1 MNIIKRIEYL
11 KKLLNKNNYL
21 YHIKQNPE
29 LTDSVYDTYFRE
41 LVKLENLYPQYKDID
56 SPTHRIG
63 AEPSTEFKITK
74 HLQPMMS
81 LTDCFNEEEFHSW
94 HNRNS
99 KILENQNFEMVSE
112 LKIDGLAISL
122 IYENSKLKTASTRGD
137 GNEGEDITPNARTIK
152 SIPLNLN
159 KNFPGTI
166 EIRGE
171 VFISKSQFTSLNIER
186 EKNNLPKYSNPR
198 NCASGSLRQ
207 LDPMITK
214 SRRLDTF
221 IYSIGYYDSSILL
234 PETQYD
240 RLKFLSELGFKTNNN
255 TLLSESLED
264 TINIY
269 KSFEKKIPELDY
281 LCDGLVIKVNNI
293 ESQNIIGELTRSPK
307 WAIAFKYPGNKA
319 ITQIKDIEINIGR
332 TGTINPIA
340 NLVPIELDG
349 VTITNA
355 TLHNRSYIEKLDL
368 KIGDW
373 VYIERAGDVIPK
385 VLSVIKNKR
394 NGLEKKFIFPTICPS
409 CNSNLFKGYSD
420 AMYYCVNKKCITIIK
435 RSIEYFV
442 SKNAMDIEGLGPS
455 IIEKLVSNKIINNFA
470 DIYYL
475 KKEDLLQLDG
485 FGIKSAENL
494 IHSIENSKNRSSVK
508 LLVALGINHI
518 GNEMSDLILNKFES
532 IKNLYN
538 LNYDHLLKIPQIGP
552 QIARSIIEYFN
563 DTDNRTL
570 IEKLITLGLN
580 YKKIKSSNINS
591 DLQELNFV
599 ITGKLEKFT
608 RSEIKDLILSLGGKI
623 SDNISKNI
631 DYLIAGTDPGSKLQ
645 KATDLKI
652 KIIDENEFRTLIN

>member
-1 MNIIKRIEYL
+1 MDIVKRIEYL

-21 YHIKQNPE
+21 YYIKQNPE
-29 LTDSVYDTYFRE
+29 LTDSEYDAYFRE
-41 LVKLENLYPQYKDID
+41 LVKLENVHPQYKDID

-63 AEPSTEFKITK
+63 AEPSTEFKIIE

-81 LTDCFNEEEFHSW
+81 LSDCFNEEEFYTW

-122 IYENSKLKTASTRGD
+122 VYENGKLKTASTRGD
-137 GNEGEDITPNARTIK
+137 GNEGEDVTPNARTIR

-159 KNFPGTI
+159 KNIPGNI

-171 VFISKSQFTSLNIER
+171 VFISKSQFSILNAER

-207 LDPMITK
+207 LDSMITK
-214 SRRLDTF
+214 SRKLDTF

-234 PETQYD
+234 PETQFG
-240 RLKFLSELGFKTNNN
+240 RLKFLSKLGFKTNDNAI
-255 TLLSESLED
+255 LSNSLED

-269 KSFEKKIPELDY
+269 KSFENKIPELDY
-281 LCDGLVIKVNNI
+281 LCDGLVVKVNSI

-319 ITQIKDIEINIGR
+319 ITQVKNIDINIGR
-332 TGTINPIA
+332 TGTINPVA
-340 NLVPIELDG
+340 NLTPIVLDG

-355 TLHNRSYIEKLDL
+355 TLHNPSYIEKLDL

-409 CNSNLFKGYSD
+409 CNSNIIKNKSD
-420 AMYYCVNKKCITIIK
+420 AMYYCINNKCITKIK

-455 IIEKLVSNKIINNFA
+455 IIEKLVSNNIINDFA
-470 DIYYL
+470 DIYCL
-475 KKEDLLQLDG
+475 KKEDLQKLDG
-485 FGIKSAENL
+485 FGAKSAENL
-494 IHSIENSKNRSSVK
+494 IHSIKNSKNKSSTK

-518 GNEMSDLILNKFES
+518 GNEISDLILNRFKS

-538 LNYDHLLKIPQIGP
+538 LDYDHLLEIPQIGP
-552 QIARSIIEYFN
+552 QIATSIMEYFN
-563 DTDNRTL
+563 NTENRTL
-570 IEKLITLGLN
+570 IDKLINIGLN
-580 YKKIKSSNINS
+580 YKKIESSNIDS
-591 DLQELNFV
+591 KITKLNFV

-608 RSEIKDLILSLGGKI
+608 RIEIKNLILSLGGKV

-631 DYLIAGTDPGSKLQ
+631 DYLITGSDPGSKLK
-645 KATDLKI
+645 KAADLKI
-652 KIIDENEFRTLIN
+652 KIIDENEFRKLIN

>member
-1 MNIIKRIEYL
+1 MDIVKRIEYL

-21 YHIKQNPE
+21 YYIKQNPE
-29 LTDSVYDTYFRE
+29 LTDSEYNSYFRE

-63 AEPSTEFKITK
+63 AEPSTEFKIIE

-81 LTDCFNEEEFHSW
+81 LSDCFNEEEFYTW

-99 KILENQNFEMVSE
+99 KILENQNFEMISE

-122 IYENSKLKTASTRGD
+122 IYENGKLKTAATRGD
-137 GNEGEDITPNARTIK
+137 GNEGEDVTSNARTIR

-159 KNFPGTI
+159 KNIPGNI

-171 VFISKSQFTSLNIER
+171 VFISKSQFSILNEER

-207 LDPMITK
+207 LNSMITK
-214 SRRLDTF
+214 SRNLDTF
-221 IYSIGYYDSSILL
+221 IYSVGYYDSSILL
-234 PETQYD
+234 PETQYG
-240 RLKFLSELGFKTNNN
+240 RLKFLSELGFKINDNA
-255 TLLSESLED
+255 LLSNSLED

-269 KSFEKKIPELDY
+269 KSFENKIPELDY
-281 LCDGLVIKVNNI
+281 LCDGLVVKVNSI

-319 ITQIKDIEINIGR
+319 ITQVENININIGR

-340 NLVPIELDG
+340 NLIPIELDG

-355 TLHNRSYIEKLDL
+355 TLHNPSYIEKLDL

-409 CNSNLFKGYSD
+409 CNSNIIKNKSD
-420 AMYYCVNKKCITIIK
+420 AMYYCINNKCITKIK
-435 RSIEYFV
+435 RAIEYFV

-455 IIEKLVSNKIINNFA
+455 IIEKLVSNNIIKDFA

-475 KKEDLLQLDG
+475 KQEDLLQLDG
-485 FGIKSAENL
+485 FGKKSAENL
-494 IHSIENSKNRSSVK
+494 ILSIENSKNKSSTK

-518 GNEMSDLILNKFES
+518 GNEISDLILNKFKS

-538 LNYDHLLKIPQIGP
+538 LDYDHLLEIPQIGP
-552 QIARSIIEYFN
+552 QIATSIMEYFN
-563 DTDNRTL
+563 NTDNRTL
-570 IEKLITLGLN
+570 IDKLINIGLN
-580 YKKIKSSNINS
+580 YKKIKSSNIDS
-591 DLQELNFV
+591 KISGLNFV

-608 RSEIKDLILSLGGKI
+608 RIEIKDLILSLEGKV

-631 DYLIAGTDPGSKLQ
+631 DYLITGSDPGSKLK
-645 KATDLKI
+645 KASDLKI
-652 KIIDENEFRTLIN
+652 KIINENEFRKLIN

>member
-1 MNIIKRIEYL
+1 MDIVKRIEYL

-21 YHIKQNPE
+21 YYIKQNPE
-29 LTDSVYDTYFRE
+29 LTDSEYDAYFRE
-41 LVKLENLYPQYKDID
+41 LVKLENVHPQYKDID

-63 AEPSTEFKITK
+63 AEPSTEFKIIE

-81 LTDCFNEEEFHSW
+81 LSDCFNEEEFYTW

-122 IYENSKLKTASTRGD
+122 VYENGKLKTASTRGD
-137 GNEGEDITPNARTIK
+137 GNEGEDVTPNARTIR

-159 KNFPGTI
+159 KNIPGNI

-171 VFISKSQFTSLNIER
+171 VFISKSQFSILNAER

-207 LDPMITK
+207 LDSMITK
-214 SRRLDTF
+214 SRKLDTF

-234 PETQYD
+234 PETQFG
-240 RLKFLSELGFKTNNN
+240 RLKFLSKLGFKTNDNAI
-255 TLLSESLED
+255 LSNSLED

-269 KSFEKKIPELDY
+269 KSFENKIPELDY
-281 LCDGLVIKVNNI
+281 LCDGLVVKVNSI

-319 ITQIKDIEINIGR
+319 ITQVKNIDINIGR
-332 TGTINPIA
+332 TGTINPVA
-340 NLVPIELDG
+340 NLTPIVLDG

-355 TLHNRSYIEKLDL
+355 TLHNPSYIEKLDL

-409 CNSNLFKGYSD
+409 CNSNIIKNKSD
-420 AMYYCVNKKCITIIK
+420 AMYYCINNKCITKIK

-455 IIEKLVSNKIINNFA
+455 IIEKLVSNNIINDFA
-470 DIYYL
+470 DIYCL
-475 KKEDLLQLDG
+475 KKEDLQKLDG
-485 FGIKSAENL
+485 FGAKSAENL
-494 IHSIENSKNRSSVK
+494 IHSIKNSKNKSSTK

-518 GNEMSDLILNKFES
+518 GNEISDLILNRFKS

-538 LNYDHLLKIPQIGP
+538 LDYDHLLEIPQIGP
-552 QIARSIIEYFN
+552 QIATSIMEYFN
-563 DTDNRTL
+563 NTENRTL
-570 IEKLITLGLN
+570 IDKLINIGLN
-580 YKKIKSSNINS
+580 YKKIESSNIDS
-591 DLQELNFV
+591 KITKLNFV

-608 RSEIKDLILSLGGKI
+608 RIEIKNLILSLGGKV

-631 DYLIAGTDPGSKLQ
+631 DYLITGSDPGSKLK
-645 KATDLKI
+645 KAADLKI
-652 KIIDENEFRTLIN
+652 KIIDENEFRKLIK

>member
-1 MNIIKRIEYL
+1 MDIIKRIKYL

-21 YHIKQNPE
+21 YYIKQNPE
-29 LTDSVYDTYFRE
+29 LSDGEYDTYFRE
-41 LVKLENLYPQYKDID
+41 LLKLENLYPQYKDID

-63 AEPSTEFKITK
+63 AKPSTEFKITK

-81 LTDCFNEEEFHSW
+81 LSDCFNEEEFHTW

-99 KILENQNFEMVSE
+99 KILKNQNFEMVSE

-122 IYENSKLKTASTRGD
+122 IYENSKLKTASTRGN
-137 GNEGEDITPNARTIK
+137 GNEGEDVTSNARTIK
-152 SIPLNLN
+152 TIPLNLN
-159 KNFPGTI
+159 KNIPGNI

-171 VFISKSQFTSLNIER
+171 VFISKSQFTTLNIER

-207 LDPMITK
+207 LDPIITK

-255 TLLSESLED
+255 TLLSDSLED

-293 ESQNIIGELTRSPK
+293 NSQNIIGELTRSPK
-307 WAIAFKYPGNKA
+307 WAIAFKYPGNRA

-355 TLHNRSYIEKLDL
+355 TLHNPSYIEKLDL

-394 NGLEKKFIFPTICPS
+394 NGLEKKFIFPIICPS
-409 CNSNLFKGYSD
+409 CNSKIVRNKSD
-420 AMYYCVNKKCITIIK
+420 AIYYCLNNKCITKIK

-442 SKNAMDIEGLGPS
+442 SKNAMDVEGLGPS

-475 KKEDLLQLDG
+475 KKEDLLKLDG

-538 LNYDHLLKIPQIGP
+538 LNYDHLLEIPQIGP
-552 QIARSIIEYFN
+552 QIATSIIEYFN
-563 DTDNRTL
+563 DDDNRAQ
-570 IEKLITLGLN
+570 IDKLINLGLN
-580 YKKIKSSNINS
+580 YKNRKSSNINS
-591 DLQELNFV
+591 NLLGFNFV

-608 RSEIKDLILSLGGKI
+608 RSEIKDLILSLGGKV
-623 SDNISKNI
+623 SSNITKNI
-631 DYLIAGTDPGSKLQ
+631 DYLIAGTDPGSKLE
-645 KATDLKI
+645 KATELKI
-652 KIIDENEFRTLIN
+652 KIINENEFKILIK

>member
-1 MNIIKRIEYL
+1 MDIVKRIEYL

-21 YHIKQNPE
+21 YYIKQNPE
-29 LTDSVYDTYFRE
+29 LTDSEYNTYFRE
-41 LVKLENLYPQYKDID
+41 LIKLENLYPQYKDID

-63 AEPSTEFKITK
+63 AEPSTEFKIIE

-81 LTDCFNEEEFHSW
+81 LSDCFNEDEFHTW

-122 IYENSKLKTASTRGD
+122 IYENGKLKTAATRGD
-137 GNEGEDITPNARTIK
+137 GNEGEDVTSNARTIR

-159 KNFPGTI
+159 KNIPGNI

-171 VFISKSQFTSLNIER
+171 VFISKSQFSILNEER

-207 LDPMITK
+207 LNSMITK
-214 SRRLDTF
+214 SRKLDTF

-234 PETQYD
+234 PETQFG
-240 RLKFLSELGFKTNNN
+240 RLKFLSELGFKTNDNA
-255 TLLSESLED
+255 LLSNSLED

-269 KSFEKKIPELDY
+269 KSFENKIPELDY
-281 LCDGLVIKVNNI
+281 LCDGLVVKVNSI

-319 ITQIKDIEINIGR
+319 ITQVENIDINIGR
-332 TGTINPIA
+332 TGTINPVA
-340 NLVPIELDG
+340 NLIPIELDG

-355 TLHNRSYIEKLDL
+355 TLHNPSYIEKLDL

-409 CNSNLFKGYSD
+409 CNSNIIKNKSD
-420 AMYYCVNKKCITIIK
+420 AMYYCINNKCITKIK
-435 RSIEYFV
+435 RAIEYFV

-455 IIEKLVSNKIINNFA
+455 IIEKLVSNNIIKDFA

-475 KKEDLLQLDG
+475 KEEDLLQLAG
-485 FGIKSAENL
+485 FGTKSAENL
-494 IHSIENSKNRSSVK
+494 IHSIENSKNKSSTK

-518 GNEMSDLILNKFES
+518 GNEISDLILNKFKS

-538 LNYDHLLKIPQIGP
+538 LDYDHLLEIPQIGP
-552 QIARSIIEYFN
+552 QIATSIMEYFN
-563 DTDNRTL
+563 NTDNRTL
-570 IEKLITLGLN
+570 IDKLINIGLN
-580 YKKIKSSNINS
+580 YKKIKSSNIDS
-591 DLQELNFV
+591 KISGLNFV

-608 RSEIKDLILSLGGKI
+608 RIEIKDLILSLEGKV

-631 DYLIAGTDPGSKLQ
+631 DYLITGSDPGSKLK
-645 KATDLKI
+645 KASDLKI
-652 KIIDENEFRTLIN
+652 KIINENEFRKLIN

>member
-1 MNIIKRIEYL
+1 MDIVKRIEYL

-21 YHIKQNPE
+21 YYIKQNPE
-29 LTDSVYDTYFRE
+29 LTDSEYDAYFRE
-41 LVKLENLYPQYKDID
+41 LVKLENVHPQYKDID

-63 AEPSTEFKITK
+63 AEPSTEFKIIE

-81 LTDCFNEEEFHSW
+81 LSDCFNEEEFYTW

-99 KILENQNFEMVSE
+99 KILENQKFEMVSE

-122 IYENSKLKTASTRGD
+122 VYENGKLKTASTRGD
-137 GNEGEDITPNARTIK
+137 GKEGEDVTPNARTIR

-159 KNFPGTI
+159 KNIPGNI

-171 VFISKSQFTSLNIER
+171 VFISKSQFSILNAER

-207 LDPMITK
+207 LDSMITK
-214 SRRLDTF
+214 SRKLDTF

-234 PETQYD
+234 PETQFG
-240 RLKFLSELGFKTNNN
+240 RLKFLSKLGFKTNDNAI
-255 TLLSESLED
+255 LSNSLED

-269 KSFEKKIPELDY
+269 KSFENKIPELDY
-281 LCDGLVIKVNNI
+281 LCDGLVVKVNSI

-307 WAIAFKYPGNKA
+307 WAIAFKYPSNKA
-319 ITQIKDIEINIGR
+319 ITQVENIDINIGR

-340 NLVPIELDG
+340 NLIPIELDG

-355 TLHNRSYIEKLDL
+355 TLHNPSYIEKLDL

-409 CNSNLFKGYSD
+409 CNSNIIKNKSD
-420 AMYYCVNKKCITIIK
+420 AMYYCINNKCITKIK

-455 IIEKLVSNKIINNFA
+455 IIEKLVSNNIIKDFA

-475 KKEDLLQLDG
+475 KEKDLQKLDG
-485 FGIKSAENL
+485 FGAKSAENL
-494 IHSIENSKNRSSVK
+494 IHSIENSKNKSSTK

-518 GNEMSDLILNKFES
+518 GNEISDLILNRFKS

-538 LNYDHLLKIPQIGP
+538 LDYDHLLEIPQIGP
-552 QIARSIIEYFN
+552 QITTSIMEYFN
-563 DTDNRTL
+563 NTENRTL
-570 IEKLITLGLN
+570 IDKLINIGLN
-580 YKKIKSSNINS
+580 YKKIESSNIDS
-591 DLQELNFV
+591 KITKLNFV

-608 RSEIKDLILSLGGKI
+608 RIEIKNLILSLGGKV

-631 DYLIAGTDPGSKLQ
+631 DYLITGSDPGSKLK
-645 KATDLKI
+645 KAADLKI
-652 KIIDENEFRTLIN
+652 KIIDENEFKNLIN

>member
-1 MNIIKRIEYL
+1 MDIVKRIEYL

-21 YHIKQNPE
+21 YYIKQNPE
-29 LTDSVYDTYFRE
+29 LTDSEYNSYFRE

-63 AEPSTEFKITK
+63 AEPSTEFKIIE

-81 LTDCFNEEEFHSW
+81 LSDCFNEEEFYTW

-99 KILENQNFEMVSE
+99 KIQENQNFEMISE

-122 IYENSKLKTASTRGD
+122 IYENGKLKTAATRGD
-137 GNEGEDITPNARTIK
+137 GNEGEDVTSNARTIR

-159 KNFPGTI
+159 KNIPGNI

-171 VFISKSQFTSLNIER
+171 VFISKSQFSILNEER

-207 LDPMITK
+207 LNSMITK
-214 SRRLDTF
+214 SRNLDTF
-221 IYSIGYYDSSILL
+221 IYSVGYYDSSILL
-234 PETQYD
+234 PETQYG
-240 RLKFLSELGFKTNNN
+240 RLKFLSELGFKINDNA
-255 TLLSESLED
+255 LLSNSLED

-269 KSFEKKIPELDY
+269 KSFENKIPELDY
-281 LCDGLVIKVNNI
+281 LCDGLVVKVNSI

-319 ITQIKDIEINIGR
+319 ITQVENININIGR

-340 NLVPIELDG
+340 NLIPIEFDG

-355 TLHNRSYIEKLDL
+355 TLHNPSYIEKLDL

-394 NGLEKKFIFPTICPS
+394 NGLEKKFIFPTICPC
-409 CNSNLFKGYSD
+409 CNSNIIKNKSD
-420 AMYYCVNKKCITIIK
+420 AMYYCINNKCITKIK
-435 RSIEYFV
+435 RAIEYFV

-455 IIEKLVSNKIINNFA
+455 IIEKLVSNNIIKDFA

-475 KKEDLLQLDG
+475 KQEDLLQLDG
-485 FGIKSAENL
+485 FGKKSAENL
-494 IHSIENSKNRSSVK
+494 ILSIENSKNKSSTK

-518 GNEMSDLILNKFES
+518 GNEISDLILNKFKS

-538 LNYDHLLKIPQIGP
+538 LDYDHLLEIPQIGP
-552 QIARSIIEYFN
+552 QIATSIMEYFN
-563 DTDNRTL
+563 NTDNRTL
-570 IEKLITLGLN
+570 IDKLINIGLN
-580 YKKIKSSNINS
+580 YKKIKSSNIDS
-591 DLQELNFV
+591 KISGLNFV

-608 RSEIKDLILSLGGKI
+608 RIEIKDLILSLEGKV

-631 DYLIAGTDPGSKLQ
+631 DYLITGSDPGSKLK
-645 KATDLKI
+645 KASDLKI
-652 KIIDENEFRTLIN
+652 KIINENEFRKLIN